1 MRARDFVTERRLPN
15 AEMTKRQ
22 RWGTRGVHVYS
33 DGERWNTDYT
43 MNRLG
48 LAVAGTDGVSPP
60 DIDAKS
66 WVGKH
71 KTVHPYT
78 QEEANMLKL
87 AYRAV
92 GADFKDL
99 NGGDMDSEEPP
110 GGNTASPIKAFKGY
124 PR

>member
-1 MRARDFVTERRLPN
+1 MRARDFVIELRLPN
-15 AEMTKRQ
+15 ARITKRQ
-22 RWGTRGVHVYS
+22 QSGTRGLHVYS

-43 MNRLG
+43 MSRLG
-48 LAVAGTDGVSPP
+48 MAVAGTDGVTPP
-60 DIDAKS
+60 DIDPKS
-66 WVGKH
+66 WFGKH

-78 QEEANMLKL
+78 QEESDMLKL

-99 NGGDMDSEEPP
+99 NGGDMESQEPP
-110 GGNTASPIKAFKGY
+110 GGNTESPIKPFRGY

>member
-1 MRARDFVTERRLPN
+1 MRARDFLGEVRVPN

-43 MNRLG
+43 MNRIG
-48 LAVAGTDGVSPP
+48 LAVAGTDGVTPP
-60 DIDAKS
+60 DIDPKS
-66 WVGKH
+66 WFGKH

-78 QEEANMLKL
+78 QEEADMLKL

-92 GADFKDL
+92 GADYKDL
-99 NGGDMDSEEPP
+99 NGGDMESEEPP
-110 GGNTASPIKAFKGY
+110 GGNTTSPLKAFRGY

>member
-1 MRARDFVTERRLPN
+1 MRAKEFLAELKLKN
-15 AEMTKRQ
+15 APITKRQ
-22 RWGTRGVHVYS
+22 QFGTRGLHIYS

-48 LAVAGTDGVSPP
+48 MAVAGTDGVTEP
-60 DIDAKS
+60 DIDPKS

-78 QEEANMLKL
+78 QEESDMLKM
-87 AYRAV
+87 AYKTI
-92 GADFKDL
+92 GANYKDL

-110 GGNTASPIKAFKGY
+110 GGNTESPIKPFQGY

>member
-1 MRARDFVTERRLPN
+1 MRARDFVTELRLPN
-15 AEMTKRQ
+15 ARITKRQ
-22 RWGTRGVHVYS
+22 QSGTRGLHVYS
-33 DGERWNTDYT
+33 DSERWNTDYT

-48 LAVAGTDGVSPP
+48 MAVAGTDGVTPP
-60 DIDAKS
+60 DIDPKS
-66 WVGKH
+66 WFGKH

-78 QEEANMLKL
+78 QEEADMLKL

-99 NGGDMDSEEPP
+99 NGGDMESEEPP
-110 GGNTASPIKAFKGY
+110 GGNVTSPIKGFKGY